1 MNVLQPSP
9 IGSLRRTAVFALC
22 CLVMLG
28 CSKKTEE
35 NTEAPNSQIVA
46 RIGDDVVT
54 TQELDNEFR
63 LARVP
68 TDRRKEPAV
77 IKQVLGE
84 VVTRKYVARKALDA
98 KLDREPTVLLDL
110 LRARDIVLANA
121 QESRVLT
128 RKSSSISRADVDS
141 HIANNPL
148 KFAER
153 QIATIDQIVA
163 PANALS
169 QAATDAT
176 KDRKSLDEVEQ
187 NLTAMGI
194 SHARSVGNLSS
205 SELAPDFFNRI
216 KEKRPD
222 DVFFV
227 RAGQNGVFFKV
238 NALESRPLQ
247 GDDALNAARQD
258 MQMELLKSEASMSAV
273 EANLAA
279 KYEGNYAAI
288 MSEQVPAA
296 AK

>member
-1 MNVLQPSP
+1 MNVLQPRP
-9 IGSLRRTAVFALC
+9 IGSLRITAVFALC

-28 CSKKTEE
+28 CSKKAEE
-35 NTEAPNSQIVA
+35 KTEAPNSQIVA

-68 TDRRKEPAV
+68 TDRRKDPGV
-77 IKQVLGE
+77 VKQVLGE
-84 VVTRKYVARKALDA
+84 IVTRKYVARKALDA
-98 KLDREPTVLLDL
+98 KLDREPTALLDL

-121 QESRVLT
+121 QESRVLMK
-128 RKSSSISRADVDS
+128 KSSSISRADVDS
-141 HIANNPL
+141 YIANNPL
-148 KFAER
+148 KFTDR
-153 QIATIDQIVA
+153 QIATIEQIAV
-163 PANALS
+163 PASALS
-169 QAATDAT
+169 QAAMDAT
-176 KDRKSLDEVEQ
+176 KDMKSLDEVEQ
-187 NLTAMGI
+187 NLTALGI
-194 SHARSVGNLSS
+194 SHARSVGTLSS
-205 SELAPDFFNRI
+205 AELTPDFFNRV
-216 KEKRPD
+216 KEKRTD

-247 GDDALNAARQD
+247 GDDALNAARQA